1 MKYAKGRVDKWD
13 DRDKNVVEVAVAL
26 KKREEEGFTL
36 ASDEIE
42 FLHYV
47 MTMVVEAKEHF
58 GIDD

>member
-1 MKYAKGRVDKWD
+1 MH
-13 DRDKNVVEVAVAL
+13 L

-58 GIDD
+58 GIDDKNEYSIRYC